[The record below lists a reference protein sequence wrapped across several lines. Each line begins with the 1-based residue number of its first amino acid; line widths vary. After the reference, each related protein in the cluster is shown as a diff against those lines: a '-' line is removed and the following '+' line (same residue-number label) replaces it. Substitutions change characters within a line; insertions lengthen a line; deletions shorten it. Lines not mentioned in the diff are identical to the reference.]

1 VQKTLKRLE
10 DKMQGRVLQYLIY
23 LMRTSDRDNQ
33 QRIAVALAHL
43 CSEAGDFALFQG
55 TSDGGCQFLSNRP
68 SNRRI
73 VPLYGKSDRLFTHGR
88 KFAHR

>member
-1 VQKTLKRLE
+1 MQKTLKRLE

-43 CSEAGDFALFQG
+43 CSEAGEGGARQPALHRR
-55 TSDGGCQFLSNRP
+55 SISP
-68 SNRRI
+68 S
-73 VPLYGKSDRLFTHGR
+73 SSARLHEHSF
-88 KFAHR
+88 